1 MGAGGAFFGGL
12 VGGFGKTLLHNKD
25 LAHEKEMQDTQNR
38 IRVLEAAS
46 KDPSLDDQAR
56 EDVMRQLMDIAHGGK
71 APKGDKGQFPVPPAQ
86 IHDAIRQI
94 DAAHPSPVAPPPPPG
109 GGQPIL
115 SERTPIGGDSTQL
128 PPSAS
133 AGVSAPPAPPQNRY
147 TMTHAQQVQRSI
159 DDAVAIEHAKAA
171 AGEQDK
177 GTAIKNVLQ
186 TMKDNN
192 IEVTP
197 ERKMRIIEQVH
208 NIKISSGSPR
218 FGKDQI
224 SADEVPDGALDATT
238 GLPLDKAKITHFREV
253 WNGDGTFKG
262 YTAAGTPKLS
272 GVQQKFQAKVDDA
285 VASNKPNPGESDEDF
300 RTRMT
305 TKVHQQQYSADAQ
318 RLIGLGLGNEAKT
331 VNIQRVKQDIA
342 NGGAIP
348 YRSAKVLYDGAYR
361 AAGMRARSMN
371 PADFGKSTDAMADEE
386 LQKLGTSLGEI
397 SMALRN
403 QGGVVTPTTK
413 KPGSKKTAPPPSAD
427 NPAGLNLN

>member
-1 MGAGGAFFGGL
+1 MSAGGSFFGGL

-25 LAHEKEMQDTQNR
+25 LAHEKDMQDTQNR

-56 EDVMRQLMDIAHGGK
+56 EHVMQELMAIAHGTPGK
-71 APKGDKGQFPVPPAQ
+71 PPKGDKGQFPVPPAQ

-109 GGQPIL
+109 ASPIL
-115 SERTPIGGDSTQL
+115 SEQTPIGGSSTQL

-133 AGVSAPPAPPQNRY
+133 AGVSAPPAPPQYAQNGR
-147 TMTHAQQVQRSI
+147 MTLTHDQQVQRTI
-159 DDAVAIEHAKAA
+159 DDAVAVEHAKAS

-177 GTAIKNVLQ
+177 ASAIKNVLQ

-224 SADEVPDGALDATT
+224 PADEVPDGALDATT
-238 GLPLDKAKITHFREV
+238 GLPLDKAKISHFREV

-272 GVQQKFQAKVDDA
+272 AVQQKFQAKVDDA

-305 TKVHQQQYSADAQ
+305 TQVHKQQYSADAQ

-331 VNIQRVKQDIA
+331 VNIQRIKQDIA

-348 YRSAKVLYDGAYR
+348 YRSAKVLMGWGVPRRRHETAEHGSGR
-361 AAGMRARSMN
+361 LRQECRRHGRRRTAEIGHQSRGNSRRPAQSGRGSN
-371 PADFGKSTDAMADEE
+371 PDDQETRR
-386 LQKLGTSLGEI
+386 QKDRPFPFSG
-397 SMALRN
+397 
-403 QGGVVTPTTK
+403 
-413 KPGSKKTAPPPSAD
+413 
-427 NPAGLNLN
+427 